1 VGKSKHLLVGGS
13 LVVGGRADSNDLA
26 SLYVGELE
34 LEGESVPVVT
44 SAVGELELVSV
55 FIKIVNAE
63 DLSDDIEVFAGFL
76 GTS

>member
-1 VGKSKHLLVGGS
+1 MGKSKHLLVGGS

-26 SLYVGELE
+26 SLNVGELE

-55 FIKIVNAE
+55 FIEIVDAE